1 MLLTVRGITMTS
13 FDRIFSRVRELT
25 IIDTHEHFAGR
36 ESGRNQE
43 ADVLNEYLEHYF
55 SCDLVSA
62 GLSQE
67 QLTYARDV
75 SKPLMQR
82 WDVVKPFWQV
92 SRYTGY
98 GRSLDIA
105 ARDLYGIPG
114 ISDDTVEDLNKAF
127 RAALQPGWYQHVL
140 KKKSRIEVSLL
151 DSDLDCDKT
160 FFRSVYRLDRFVY
173 PQDTTVFDDVEK
185 ETGIDVNT
193 LQDWMDACEKSLEN
207 AFAKGA
213 VALKSGLA
221 YERSLNYEEADVNVA
236 EKEFGAVRASKTKE
250 ELLQNVVQ
258 RKAFQDFI
266 MHHIMKLANEREL
279 VFQIHT
285 GHQEGNANTIR
296 NSDPSLLN
304 NLFLKYPGITFD
316 IFHIGYPFQNIIS
329 SLVKMFPHVYIDMCW
344 AHIISPQACIDAL
357 VEWLDAVPY
366 NKISAFGGDYAFVD
380 GVYGHQ
386 YIARENVSKSLAR
399 KVDEGIFDEDT
410 AVHIAEM
417 LFYNNPKKIFR
428 L

>member
-1 MLLTVRGITMTS
+1 MTS
-13 FDRIFSRVRELT
+13 FERIFARVKELPV
-25 IIDTHEHFAGR
+25 IDTHEHFAGR
-36 ESGRNQE
+36 ESDRNRE

-82 WDVVKPFWQV
+82 WDVVKPFWQA

-114 ISDDTVEDLNKAF
+114 ISGDTIEELNRAF
-127 RAALQPGWYQHVL
+127 RKALQPGWYQHVL
-140 KKKSRIEVSLL
+140 KEKSGIEVSLL
-151 DSDLDCDKT
+151 DSNLDCDRT
-160 FFRSVYRLDRFVY
+160 YFRSVYRLDRFVY

-185 ETGIDVNT
+185 ETGITVHT

-236 EKEFGAVRASKTKE
+236 EKEFGAVRSSKTKE
-250 ELLQNVVQ
+250 ELLQNVIQ
-258 RKAFQDFI
+258 RKAFQDFM
-266 MHHIMKLANEREL
+266 MHHVMKLANEREL

-316 IFHIGYPFQNIIS
+316 IFHIGYPFQNILS
-329 SLVKMFPHVYIDMCW
+329 SLAKMFPHVYIDMCW

-399 KVDEGIFDEDT
+399 KVDESIFDEDT

-417 LFYNNPKKIFR
+417 LFYTNPKNIFR